1 MSNAY
6 NPEHVVVRGD
16 SDRSQAPM
24 RVVVCET
31 PNGQWAGVVV
41 AGATV
46 GATMLYLQLSRIA
59 QALESLAGACTP

>member
-1 MSNAY
+1 MSNAN

-31 PNGQWAGVVV
+31 PNGQWAGVV
-41 AGATV
+41 AGAAV

-59 QALESLAGACTP
+59 EALESLAGACTP